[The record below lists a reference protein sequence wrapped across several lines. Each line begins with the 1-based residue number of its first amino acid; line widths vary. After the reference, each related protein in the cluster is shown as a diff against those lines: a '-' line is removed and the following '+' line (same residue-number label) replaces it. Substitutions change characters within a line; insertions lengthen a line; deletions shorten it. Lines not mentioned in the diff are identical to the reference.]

1 VQNNRKNKIGLSFL
15 VAVCGFAIS
24 AGSAVKAQDSMA
36 SIMAPERAAAPAPF
50 QRQATAGGGGGGGQY
65 FVEFRSRYAK
75 SYGHTFVV
83 FGRVGQRIT
92 ARDVAGLHPHDI
104 GEESTN
110 WVIGHFVPVPSET
123 GASDGDTEEK
133 YISAR
138 YRVTM
143 NKAQFDRVV
152 AYIHH
157 KQATSPTW
165 SAELYNCNAFVADIA
180 QFMGLKTP
188 KSTLIYPKVFVT
200 NLRNINT
207 HPSQPDTL
215 VSDNMKEMQSPTR
228 DGQAMAMSG
237 IHVVHED
244 RAAAPRR
251 ATVTIGNIR
260 ADNGTVSSADE
271 H

>member
-1 VQNNRKNKIGLSFL
+1 
-15 VAVCGFAIS
+15 
-24 AGSAVKAQDSMA
+24 MA
-36 SIMAPERAAAPAPF
+36 SIMAPERAAAPAPS
-50 QRQATAGGGGGGGQY
+50 QRQAAAGGGGGGGQY

-92 ARDVAGLHPHDI
+92 ARDVAGLHPHDV

-110 WVIGHFVPVPSET
+110 WVIGHFVPVASET

-133 YISAR
+133 YVSAR

-152 AYIHH
+152 AYIRH

-188 KSTLIYPKVFVT
+188 KSTLIYPKVFIT

-207 HPSQPDTL
+207 RPNAPDTL

-228 DGQAMAMSG
+228 DGQAMEMSG

-244 RAAAPRR
+244 RAAAAAPRR

-260 ADNGTVSSADE
+260 ADNGTVSSADAR
-271 H
+271 

>member
-1 VQNNRKNKIGLSFL
+1 VQNNRKNKLGFIFL
-15 VAVCGFAIS
+15 AAMCGFAVS
-24 AGSAVKAQDSMA
+24 AGSAARAQESMA
-36 SIMAPERAAAPAPF
+36 SIMAPERATMTAPT
-50 QRQATAGGGGGGGQY
+50 QRQAAAGGGGQY

-104 GEESTN
+104 GQESTN
-110 WVIGHFVPVPSET
+110 WVIGHFMPVASET

-133 YISAR
+133 YVSAR
-138 YRVTM
+138 YRITM

-152 AYIHH
+152 AYIRH

-188 KSTLIYPKVFVT
+188 KSTLIYPKIFVT
-200 NLRNINT
+200 NLRQINT
-207 HPSQPDTL
+207 HPNAPDTL
-215 VSDNMKEMQSPTR
+215 VSDNVKEMQSPTR
-228 DGQAMAMSG
+228 DGQAMEMSG
-237 IHVVHED
+237 IHVVHESRD
-244 RAAAPRR
+244 SRPAAPR

-260 ADNGTVSSADE
+260 AETNAERSADA

>member
-1 VQNNRKNKIGLSFL
+1 VQNNRKNKLGILFL
-15 VAVCGFAIS
+15 AAVGSLAVS
-24 AGSAVKAQDSMA
+24 AGSAAKAQESMA
-36 SIMAPERAAAPAPF
+36 SIMAPERAATTAPT
-50 QRQATAGGGGGGGQY
+50 QRQAAAGGGGGQY

-75 SYGHTFVV
+75 SYGHTFAV

-92 ARDVAGLHPHDI
+92 ARDVAGLHPHDV

-110 WVIGHFVPVPSET
+110 WVIGHFMPVPSET

-133 YISAR
+133 YVSAR

-152 AYIHH
+152 AYIRH

-188 KSTLIYPKVFVT
+188 KSTLIYPKVFIT
-200 NLRNINT
+200 NLRQINT
-207 HPSQPDTL
+207 RPNQPDTL
-215 VSDNMKEMQSPTR
+215 VSDNMKEMESPTR

-237 IHVVHED
+237 IHVVRES
-244 RAAAPRR
+244 RESRPVAPR

-260 ADNGTVSSADE
+260 AETSAE
-271 H
+271 RSAEAR

>member
-1 VQNNRKNKIGLSFL
+1 MRRTQCPRSRLPNDQPRRLK
-15 VAVCGFAIS
+15 
-24 AGSAVKAQDSMA
+24 
-36 SIMAPERAAAPAPF
+36 E
-50 QRQATAGGGGGGGQY
+50 QAGGGGGGQY

-75 SYGHTFVV
+75 SYGHTFLV

-92 ARDVAGLHPHDI
+92 ARDVAGLHPHDV

-133 YISAR
+133 YVSAR

-143 NKAQFDRVV
+143 GKAQYDRVL
-152 AYIHH
+152 AYIRM

-188 KSTLIYPKVFVT
+188 KSTLIYPKVFIT
-200 NLRNINT
+200 NLRQINT
-207 HPSQPDTL
+207 HPSSPDTL

-228 DGQAMAMSG
+228 DGQAMEMSG
-237 IHVVHED
+237 IHVVRES
-244 RAAAPRR
+244 RPTTPR

-260 ADNGTVSSADE
+260 EANSAERSADA

>member
-1 VQNNRKNKIGLSFL
+1 
-15 VAVCGFAIS
+15 
-24 AGSAVKAQDSMA
+24 M
-36 SIMAPERAAAPAPF
+36 
-50 QRQATAGGGGGGGQY
+50 
-65 FVEFRSRYAK
+65 
-75 SYGHTFVV
+75 
-83 FGRVGQRIT
+83 
-92 ARDVAGLHPHDI
+92 
-104 GEESTN
+104 
-110 WVIGHFVPVPSET
+110 PVPSET

-152 AYIHH
+152 AYIRQ

-188 KSTLIYPKVFVT
+188 KSTLIYPKVFIT
-200 NLRNINT
+200 NMRQINM
-207 HPSQPDTL
+207 HPNGPDNL
-215 VSDNMKEMQSPTR
+215 VADNMKEMESPTR

-237 IHVVHED
+237 IHTVRETRD
-244 RAAAPRR
+244 RDSPPR

-260 ADNGTVSSADE
+260 PATENERSADAR
-271 H
+271 